1 MASSES
7 TVQAPRVVKYLVVD
21 DHALIREAMRSVLRE
36 LDAQAQ
42 VLEAATG
49 VAAEAH
55 WRSNADIDL
64 VLLDLHL
71 PDADGMDLLGRIVR
85 DVPGAAVVML
95 SGDVDPERIRASLAL
110 GAQGY
115 VPKAESRDVLL
126 RALGLVLAGSVY
138 VPPAAVATLSRPGRP
153 LRPGPTSGPGPAASG
168 PTPEDLGLTDR
179 QLEVLALLMEGKNNK
194 LIGRALD
201 LAEPTVKTH
210 VSAILRALGVS
221 SRTEA
226 VLAAARRGWV
236 LPKPGQR

>member
-7 TVQAPRVVKYLVVD
+7 TVQRPRPVKYLVVD
-21 DHALIREAMRSVLRE
+21 DHALIRDAMRSVLLE

-49 VAAEAH
+49 AAAAAQ
-55 WRSNADIDL
+55 WRSEGDIDL

-71 PDADGMDLLGRIVR
+71 PDADGMDLLVAIGRER
-85 DVPGAAVVML
+85 SATAVVML
-95 SGDVDPERIRASLAL
+95 SGDVDPERIRQALAC

-115 VPKAESRDVLL
+115 IPKAESRDVLL

-138 VPPAAVATLSRPGRP
+138 VPPAAVATVSRPLASAPPVTANRPDQMATGR
-153 LRPGPTSGPGPAASG
+153 
-168 PTPEDLGLTDR
+168 TPESLGLTER
-179 QLEVLALLMEGKNNK
+179 QLEVLALLMEGKDNK

-201 LAEPTVKTH
+201 LAEPTVKNH
-210 VSAILRALGVS
+210 VSAILRALDVA

-226 VLAAARRGWV
+226 VLAVARLGWV
-236 LPKPGQR
+236 LPRPGQR